1 MRSVSRFLPGRQP
14 WISLALSLL
23 FFAPFAGAADR
34 ATEIARIH
42 VEALGGAS
50 AIRAL
55 ASMRMTGDVLARG
68 TRVPFTLLVARPN
81 RVRME
86 TRFPD
91 RVVIQASDGESPPWE
106 SDPAGQRAMS
116 AAAAERFLADAE
128 FDDPLVQARERG
140 ADLEFAGET
149 EVRGRKLLR
158 LLVSRSL
165 TENVFILVDPA
176 TYLLAFRVQEL
187 TRTGRR
193 VEVVT
198 RYDDFRPVAGVLV
211 AHEITLFVDGALSQ
225 QAKIDAIVPN
235 PPIGIETFAR
245 PRGRAD
251 APATGTVPAGV
262 DPARK

>member
-1 MRSVSRFLPGRQP
+1 
-14 WISLALSLL
+14 LL
-23 FFAPFAGAADR
+23 WTGAVLGLLFAPFATAADR

-42 VEALGGAS
+42 VEALGGAT

-55 ASMRMTGDVLARG
+55 ASMRMTGEVLAGG
-68 TRVPFTLLVARPN
+68 TRVPFTLLAARPTQ
-81 RVRME
+81 VRME

-91 RVVIQASDGESPPWE
+91 RIVVQAYDGESPPWE
-106 SDPAGQRAMS
+106 SDAAGSRAMS

-128 FDDPLVQARERG
+128 FDDPLVLARERG
-140 ADLEFAGET
+140 ASLEFAGET

-165 TENVFILVDPA
+165 TENVFILIDPA

-187 TRTGRR
+187 TRSGRR

-211 AHEITLFVDGALSQ
+211 AHEIALFVDGALSQ
-225 QAKIDAIVPN
+225 QAKIDAIEPN
-235 PPIGIETFAR
+235 PAIAVGAFAR
-245 PRGRAD
+245 PTHELAK
-251 APATGTVPAGV
+251 
-262 DPARK
+262 DPAVPSPSRQDVVPTSP